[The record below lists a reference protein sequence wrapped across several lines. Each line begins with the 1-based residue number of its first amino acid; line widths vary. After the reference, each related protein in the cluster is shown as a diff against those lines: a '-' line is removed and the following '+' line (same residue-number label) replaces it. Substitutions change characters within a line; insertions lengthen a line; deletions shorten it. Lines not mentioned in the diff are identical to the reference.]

1 MVNELSQAIVE
12 LQDEFIVPPS
22 QAQVQVADELR
33 TKTTQDT
40 RAAMSSTIPQLESLF
55 HPVQTDLEQQV
66 YRDVYPKFVRHQMT
80 LSATR
85 ALGRD
90 RSQYAGLGDCF
101 VLTDPTKADNRE

>member
-12 LQDEFIVPPS
+12 LQDEFVVPPS
-22 QAQVQVADELR
+22 QAQIQVADELR
-33 TKTTQDT
+33 AKTTEDT

-55 HPVQTDLEQQV
+55 RPVQTDLEQQV

-80 LSATR
+80 LSATK
-85 ALGRD
+85 ALGRN

-101 VLTDPTKADNRE
+101 VLTDPSKADNRK